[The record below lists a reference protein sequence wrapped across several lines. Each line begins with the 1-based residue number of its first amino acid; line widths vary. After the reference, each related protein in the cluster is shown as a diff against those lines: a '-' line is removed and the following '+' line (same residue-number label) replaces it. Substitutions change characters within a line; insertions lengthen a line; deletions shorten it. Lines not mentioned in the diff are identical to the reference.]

1 MLGKN
6 LGHISAE
13 VLGLI
18 TLVGLIT
25 ITLSTYLIVYSYPL
39 YDRLAPLISRFER
52 KNPFRE
58 IRLETIAE
66 PTRGFDAIVFGMG
79 RFGNHLSRELTQR
92 GQRVL
97 GVDFDPDVVNRLR
110 ESGQSIV
117 YGDAEDPEF
126 ASMLPLTHAKW
137 VISSMPQL
145 ATNLALL
152 HSLARDGYT
161 GTIAATAHNERDAKE
176 LKNEGCTLI
185 LLPFADAAKEAIDEL
200 CKSGQAES
208 RETTTTGLRSI
219 ENHLS

>member
-1 MLGKN
+1 M
-6 LGHISAE
+6 
-13 VLGLI
+13 GLI

-58 IRLETIAE
+58 IKLETIAE
-66 PTRGFDAIVFGMG
+66 PARGFDAIVFGMG

-110 ESGQSIV
+110 ESGHSIV

-137 VISSMPQL
+137 VISSVPQL
-145 ATNLALL
+145 GVNLALL
-152 HSLARDGYT
+152 HALARYGFT
-161 GTIAATAHNERDAKE
+161 GSIAATAHNERDATE
-176 LKNEGCTLI
+176 LKHEGCNMI
-185 LLPFADAAKEAIDEL
+185 LSAI
-200 CKSGQAES
+200 
-208 RETTTTGLRSI
+208 R
-219 ENHLS
+219 

>member
-1 MLGKN
+1 M
-6 LGHISAE
+6 
-13 VLGLI
+13 
-18 TLVGLIT
+18 
-25 ITLSTYLIVYSYPL
+25 
-39 YDRLAPLISRFER
+39 
-52 KNPFRE
+52 
-58 IRLETIAE
+58 ETTRE

-79 RFGNHLSRELTQR
+79 RFGNHLARELTQR

-97 GVDFDPDVVNRLR
+97 AVDFDPDVVNRLR
-110 ESGQSIV
+110 DSGHSIV

-126 ASMLPLTHAKW
+126 PSSLPLTHAKW

-145 ATNLALL
+145 AINLALL

-161 GTIAATAHNERDAKE
+161 GTIAATAHNERDATE
-176 LKNEGCTLI
+176 LRNEGYKMI